1 MRQCKE
7 MPVADAIEKLLGL
20 PKEDFNTLTDRER
33 GECDASNRYRALAD
47 QSKEYYEGYGEVY
60 AKQQCEDFW
69 SHVAFLRTR
78 ESKFAE
84 YVEAEE
90 IADEDI

>member
-1 MRQCKE
+1 MRQCAE
-7 MPVADAIEKLLGL
+7 IPIVDANGKLLGL
-20 PKEDFNTLTDRER
+20 PKDDFTTLTDRER
-33 GECDASNRYRALAD
+33 GECDASNHYRALVD
-47 QSKEYYEGYGEVY
+47 QPKEYYEGYGEVY

-69 SHVAFLRTR
+69 THVAFLKTR

-90 IADEDI
+90 IPDEDI